1 MEKILKKSGWIS
13 ILESI
18 VFAILGIILIN
29 KPEETV
35 KFVAIALGAIFIGV
49 GIYKI
54 VNYYITK
61 GKFDLYNF
69 DFVYGIIAIII
80 GIVMITCSNML
91 GNLFRIMVGIW
102 IIYSA
107 IMRMSLAI
115 KFKNLGFDGWIYS
128 LIFALIMFACGM
140 YVTLNSGAIVITI
153 GIMIVVY
160 AVIDII
166 EAIIFIRNIKEEF

>member
-35 KFVAIALGAIFIGV
+35 KFVAIALGAIFIGI

-69 DFVYGIIAIII
+69 DFAYGIIAIII
-80 GIVMITCSNML
+80 GIVTITCSSML

-107 IMRMSLAI
+107 IIRMSLAI
-115 KFKNLGFDGWIYS
+115 KFKNLELNGWIYS

-140 YVTLNSGAIVITI
+140 YITLNSGAIVITI

-166 EAIIFIRNIKEEF
+166 EAIIFIRNIKE